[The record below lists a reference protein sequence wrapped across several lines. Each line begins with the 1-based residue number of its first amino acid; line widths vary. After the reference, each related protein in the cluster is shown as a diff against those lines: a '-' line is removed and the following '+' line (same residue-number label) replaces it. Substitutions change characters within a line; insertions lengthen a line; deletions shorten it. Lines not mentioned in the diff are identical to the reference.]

1 MGKSKFIEN
10 MSIPLGYPPKK
21 GTPNRED
28 HKDLLRSLEAAQ
40 ENVHAAERSLIL
52 LEKRL
57 LDLISNQLASKT
69 LAFEIKELLREAGN
83 YQILFNKIW
92 RDILIE
98 YRIKADNLKG
108 ECK

>member
-1 MGKSKFIEN
+1 ME
-10 MSIPLGYPPKK
+10 
-21 GTPNRED
+21 
-28 HKDLLRSLEAAQ
+28 KDSEKELLRSLEAAQ

-83 YQILFNKIW
+83 YRILFNKIW

-98 YRIKADNLKG
+98 YRIKTDNLKG
-108 ECK
+108 GAE